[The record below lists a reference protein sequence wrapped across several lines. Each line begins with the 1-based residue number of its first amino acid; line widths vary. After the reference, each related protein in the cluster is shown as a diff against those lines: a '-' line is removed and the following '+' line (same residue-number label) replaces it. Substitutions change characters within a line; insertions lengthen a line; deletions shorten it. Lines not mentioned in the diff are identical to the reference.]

1 MNKKIAYLG
10 MDVHK
15 NSITLVL
22 FVEQRKEEEFTKKIA
37 NNLTIKKSRL
47 IGLMLENLPYIYAQ
61 VFSLQL
67 MYQTNNRNGTETLF
81 DFVYFKQMSW

>member
-10 MDVHK
+10 MDGHK

-37 NNLTIKKSRL
+37 NNLT
-47 IGLMLENLPYIYAQ
+47 
-61 VFSLQL
+61 
-67 MYQTNNRNGTETLF
+67 TLF
-81 DFVYFKQMSW
+81 KLIKNLSDDYHLKTCWSVLRTCSQMQPLL

>member
-37 NNLTIKKSRL
+37 NNLT
-47 IGLMLENLPYIYAQ
+47 
-61 VFSLQL
+61 
-67 MYQTNNRNGTETLF
+67 T
-81 DFVYFKQMSW
+81 